1 MSRKGSGH
9 YKKKQAT
16 PTEAPVRNILHRHR
30 GKENGFRMAM
40 DNLLFWRFPDNVV
53 IIRGYLNL
61 SRFYTQEQLSQKI
74 DSLPQETPEKIL
86 EEQYRMDIPTSTK
99 VLPQVYNAIK
109 HHIRIPIQAAITR
122 FNEYHSTDRC
132 EKRTIRDDDQN
143 HVIHSKRVPS
153 HKQHDVQ
160 QHHLDSNGYRPDLI
174 SCFVGLRNNTRLQV
188 YDEYSSKWK
197 EFTYHRGDIFL
208 MRAHKTHRGV
218 NYADGDNSK
227 VFFYIDTPDMA
238 KTHDL
243 HGKVFQVAHSNL
255 QAYYYTIWRDNT
267 DDRLERANAT
277 KRTNARKRERAK
289 RNRAAACKRRAGT
302 PTPDDDDAMSTSSSD
317 HDDIAPPEPEPYD
330 CEDLSVEPPP
340 TTIPPDSAKAEK
352 NDSDDTDEEPQI
364 SCVPKR
370 KPRQLTSEEYDEWLK
385 EQDEA

>member
-1 MSRKGSGH
+1 MSKKGSGQ

-16 PTEAPVRNILHRHR
+16 PSEAPVRNILHRHR
-30 GKENGFRMAM
+30 GKENGFRMVM

-86 EEQYRMDIPTSTK
+86 EEKYRMDIPTSTT

-109 HHIRIPIQAAITR
+109 YHIRIPIQAAINR

-132 EKRTIRDDDQN
+132 EKRTIRDDNQN

-160 QHHLDSNGYRPDLI
+160 QHHLDANGYRPDLI

-227 VFFYIDTPDMA
+227 VFFYIDTPDMNE
-238 KTHDL
+238 THEL
-243 HGKVFQVAHSNL
+243 HDNVFQVAHTNL
-255 QAYYYTIWRDNT
+255 RSYYYTIW
-267 DDRLERANAT
+267 
-277 KRTNARKRERAK
+277 
-289 RNRAAACKRRAGT
+289 
-302 PTPDDDDAMSTSSSD
+302 
-317 HDDIAPPEPEPYD
+317 
-330 CEDLSVEPPP
+330 
-340 TTIPPDSAKAEK
+340 
-352 NDSDDTDEEPQI
+352 
-364 SCVPKR
+364 
-370 KPRQLTSEEYDEWLK
+370 
-385 EQDEA
+385 